1 MEKGH
6 CLFQKFQ
13 QLAQTARF
21 PLAILLAICPYLLAI
36 LGKTCFSQNTPGNEK
51 RLNYELFS

>member
-1 MEKGH
+1 MEKWH

-13 QLAQTARF
+13 QLAQTDRF

-36 LGKTCFSQNTPGNEK
+36 FGKK
-51 RLNYELFS
+51 LFFAKHPR

>member
-21 PLAILLAICPYLLAI
+21 PLAICPYLLAI
-36 LGKTCFSQNTPGNEK
+36 LGKN
-51 RLNYELFS
+51 LFFAKHPR

>member
-13 QLAQTARF
+13 QLAQTDRF

-36 LGKTCFSQNTPGNEK
+36 LRKN
-51 RLNYELFS
+51 LFFAKHPR

>member
-6 CLFQKFQ
+6 CLFQKSQ

-36 LGKTCFSQNTPGNEK
+36 LGKN
-51 RLNYELFS
+51 LFFAKHLR